1 MQTALP
7 LIANTLA
14 EIQVQVS
21 KERIVEGKCKVL
33 FPVPK
38 ECEARLA
45 DLGALFEKDLRE
57 KGESKLRKALGSLRQ
72 DRKVEGIAQSLC
84 LFVQTLTY
92 YHVVASAPTLD
103 DITALLES
111 MPTLNTAPL
120 PAALKKTCCLV
131 PVQPADDFI
140 SRKEILSEVESKF
153 CFQEKYY
160 RVALVGLGGIV

>member
-21 KERIVEGKCKVL
+21 KEKIVEGKCKVL
-33 FPVPK
+33 FP

-45 DLGALFEKDLRE
+45 DLGALFEKALRE

-84 LFVQTLTY
+84 LFL
-92 YHVVASAPTLD
+92 
-103 DITALLES
+103 
-111 MPTLNTAPL
+111 
-120 PAALKKTCCLV
+120 
-131 PVQPADDFI
+131 
-140 SRKEILSEVESKF
+140 
-153 CFQEKYY
+153 
-160 RVALVGLGGIV
+160 